1 LVVHH
6 LDVERDAVGMA
17 GLRQQPPG
25 RRGIGGRQVRIGE
38 AEMIR
43 RQQPP
48 GGPREIVA
56 RPLRQLGPVHREC
69 HGAPHA
75 RIVERRA
82 RDVRMQPAELGRRDG
97 IHRHVGVPA
106 RPIDPGL
113 VRWPL
118 ADIELAGLIWARA
131 SSASAD
137 RRVREV
143 RFISAPGW

>member
-1 LVVHH
+1 VHDRAEILPDHPVTGLVVHH

-48 GGPREIVA
+48 GGPREIA
-56 RPLRQLGPVHREC
+56 AAPLRQLGPVHREC
-69 HGAPHA
+69 HGAPQA

-97 IHRHVGVPA
+97 IHRHVGLPA
-106 RPIDPGL
+106 RPIDPG
-113 VRWPL
+113 WSGGPSP
-118 ADIELAGLIWARA
+118 I
-131 SSASAD
+131 SSSPA
-137 RRVREV
+137 
-143 RFISAPGW
+143 